1 MLAVAVL
8 PYGVVNASLVP
19 WPAGAGLSVS
29 CSNKTRRM
37 LALSL
42 GTKKSWQVPH
52 RSDQASWVCVTLS
65 LLSGTPSSQEW
76 QRHVCGDEKHL
87 DQARGVSAFRARPGS
102 SLRWGIVLG
111 SR

>member
-65 LLSGTPSSQEW
+65 LLFWDTELPGVAEARLW
-76 QRHVCGDEKHL
+76 GEKHL